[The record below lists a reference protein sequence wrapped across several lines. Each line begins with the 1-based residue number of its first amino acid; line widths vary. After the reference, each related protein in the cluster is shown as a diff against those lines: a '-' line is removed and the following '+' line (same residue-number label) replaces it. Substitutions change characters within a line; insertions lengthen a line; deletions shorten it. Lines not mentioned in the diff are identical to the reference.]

1 MMDGVL
7 KGLYEKKVIRY
18 GVIALLAAMALISLI
33 QGVRNAA
40 VFSQDFQWDAAKA
53 LTLKM
58 NPYDESMH
66 PGTYPDASVFTEYYL
81 QMEANQFP
89 SLLMLLIPYTFLPPL
104 AARYAWIVSNI
115 IFTAGIVLLLRKTF
129 LKDADRDLF
138 IIFML
143 LMIAGTPYRNQLGVG
158 QHTLFA
164 FFFFLL
170 AVWFEGMYPGTQ
182 ISTDKEQAKG
192 SVRSPGLFAAVTICL
207 FVCYFKYTLTVPLA
221 LYFIYRKRYLE
232 IAVSA
237 FMHVVLTA
245 VSAAWLGDS
254 FINMILKPL
263 KVSSA
268 LAAEG
273 GLDFGALLKG
283 SPFAYVLALAV
294 LVGLFMVALRLKEG
308 VGGTLMS
315 VLILWSMI
323 ITYHRT
329 YDFFVIVAVLA
340 FFLEKE
346 RPFYQKAG
354 YGAVLLAVF
363 FVLRIFSESIP
374 SKIGAGLLYYVF
386 TLMLTAVMIKEGIG
400 KKDNE

>member
-115 IFTAGIVLLLRKTF
+115 IFTAGIVQLLRKTF

-182 ISTDKEQAKG
+182 ISPDKEQAKG

-232 IAVSA
+232 IVVSA

-294 LVGLFMVALRLKEG
+294 LVGLFIAALRLKEG
-308 VGGTLMS
+308 MGGTLMS

-363 FVLRIFSESIP
+363 FVLRIFSESTP
-374 SKIGAGLLYYVF
+374 SKIGAGLLYYAF